1 MIKKNLFMEKKI
13 TSPALKGVI
22 ISLILIVFS
31 LIIQFL
37 NLTKNRGFGSI
48 QFIILIGG
56 IIWSAV
62 SFSKQMD
69 GNITFG
75 NIFAHAFKTA
85 AAVTAI
91 MVIYAVIS
99 IKLIS
104 PESIDTALQ
113 EARTQMEGKNMSDDQ
128 IDKALSITKKFFIP
142 FAIGGILLSYLII
155 GAIGAIIGAA
165 VSKKNPQ
172 QGPFV
177 QQG

>member
-1 MIKKNLFMEKKI
+1 MEKKI

-37 NLTKNRGFGSI
+37 NLTKNKGFGSI
-48 QFIILIGG
+48 QIIIFLAG
-56 IIWSAV
+56 IIWSAI

-69 GNITFG
+69 GNVTFG
-75 NIFAHAFKTA
+75 GLFAHAFKTA

-91 MVIYAVIS
+91 MVVYTIIS
-99 IKLIS
+99 IKFIS
-104 PESIDTALQ
+104 PETINIALE
-113 EARTQMEGKNMSDDQ
+113 EARTGMEGKNLTDDQ
-128 IDKALSITKKFFIP
+128 IDQGLAFTKKFFIP
-142 FAIGGILLSYLII
+142 LTAGGILLSFMIM
-155 GAIGAIIGAA
+155 GVVASIIGAA
-165 VSKKNPQ
+165 VSKKNPN

>member
-1 MIKKNLFMEKKI
+1 MEKKI

-37 NLTKNRGFGSI
+37 NLTKNRGFSSI

-56 IIWSAV
+56 LILSAI

-69 GNITFG
+69 GNVTFG
-75 NIFAHAFKTA
+75 NVFTHAFKTA

-91 MVIYAVIS
+91 MVVYAIIS
-99 IKLIS
+99 IKFIS
-104 PESIDTALQ
+104 PETINMALQ
-113 EARTQMEGKNMSDDQ
+113 EARTGMEGKNMSDDQ
-128 IDKALSITKKFFIP
+128 IDQALAFTKKFFIP
-142 FAIGGILLSYLII
+142 LTAGGILLSFLIMGVI
-155 GAIGAIIGAA
+155 GALIGAG

>member
-1 MIKKNLFMEKKI
+1 MEKKI

-37 NLTKNRGFGSI
+37 HLTKNKGFSSI

-56 IIWSAV
+56 LIWSAV
-62 SFSKQMD
+62 SFSKQMN
-69 GNITFG
+69 GNVTFG
-75 NIFAHAFKTA
+75 NLFTHAFKTA

-91 MVIYAVIS
+91 MVIYAIIS
-99 IKLIS
+99 IKFIS
-104 PESIDTALQ
+104 PETVDMALN
-113 EARTQMEGKNMSDDQ
+113 EARTGMEGKNMSDDQ
-128 IDKALSITKKFFIP
+128 VDQALSFTRKFFIP
-142 FAIGGILLSYLII
+142 LTAGGILLSFLIMGVI
-155 GAIGAIIGAA
+155 GALIGAA

-177 QQG
+177 PQG